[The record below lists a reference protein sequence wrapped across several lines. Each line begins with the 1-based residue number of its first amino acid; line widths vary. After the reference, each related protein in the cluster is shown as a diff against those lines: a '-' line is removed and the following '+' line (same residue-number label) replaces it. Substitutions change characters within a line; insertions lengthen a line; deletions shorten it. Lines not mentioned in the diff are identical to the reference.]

1 MAIVS
6 GRPDDRCGTE
16 FLKHLA
22 SLRLR
27 QALRGSAA
35 CGSPPLCLWIFGR
48 HTSTDGPT
56 RSASAD
62 CGEVHLLAVEMGDCH
77 LARAPAFMP
86 RVSWCMWGDDDG
98 DEPTVGGPAP
108 SFGDAML
115 RAEMALRAHLGAKMD
130 S

>member
-1 MAIVS
+1 MAVVS
-6 GRPDDRCGTE
+6 KRPDDNCGTE

-22 SLRLR
+22 SLQLR

-35 CGSPPLCLWIFGR
+35 CRSLPLCLWVPGC
-48 HTSTDGPT
+48 HTRTDGPT

-62 CGEVHLLAVEMGDCH
+62 CGEVHLLAVEMGDRH

-86 RVSWCMWGDDDG
+86 RVSWCMWREDDG
-98 DEPTVGGPAP
+98 DEPAVGGPAP

-115 RAEMALRAHLGAKMD
+115 RAEMALRAHFGAKMD